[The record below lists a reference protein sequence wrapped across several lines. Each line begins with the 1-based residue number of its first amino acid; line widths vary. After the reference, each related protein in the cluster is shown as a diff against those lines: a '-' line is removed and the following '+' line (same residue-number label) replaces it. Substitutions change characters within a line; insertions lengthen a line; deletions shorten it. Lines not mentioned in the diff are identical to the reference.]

1 MERGGCLNPGILLA
15 TTGRIQSC
23 RRGSAYTE
31 CVRTFPALVL
41 ATGLTWAATASPA
54 LAQDSGTTVIQPEN
68 VRMDFAQ
75 VMRVQPIYQ
84 VLRATRMEPKCQ
96 DEDGADDKGLS
107 KIVGAV
113 KGAMSRKVEASDKK
127 DCEMVPVVREFRRP
141 IAYDVDYVYRGTKYR
156 SRLPFDPGNRLR
168 VRVSVVPYI
177 PTRKP

>member
-1 MERGGCLNPGILLA
+1 MRLI
-15 TTGRIQSC
+15 
-23 RRGSAYTE
+23 
-31 CVRTFPALVL
+31 PALVPL
-41 ATGLTWAATASPA
+41 LLLSAFAAGPA
-54 LAQDSGTTVIQPEN
+54 RAQDTGTTIVQPEN

-84 VLRATRMEPKCQ
+84 VLRATRMEPRCP
-96 DEDGADDKGLS
+96 DDAHAASEEKGLA

-113 KGAMSRKVEASDKK
+113 KGAMSHKPDPPEKNEN
-127 DCEMVPVVREFRRP
+127 CEMVPVVREFRRP

-177 PTRKP
+177 PPRNP